1 MSDPNPSAVPAS
13 APAKPARRGAALR
26 ILLLVVVVAAIGW
39 TAWYYLD
46 GRWYEQTDD
55 AYVNGNVV
63 QITPLVPGTVVS
75 IGADDG
81 QLVHEGQVMVQLD
94 SNDMQ
99 TALAQTEAALARTVR
114 QVRGMYNGVDSSQA
128 VLATRRADLERA
140 QVDYTRRKNLATTG
154 AISAEELSHASDALA
169 AAQAAV
175 DAAAQKLASDSA
187 MLDNAGVANQPDVQ
201 TAAAALRQAYINNA
215 RTRIVAPVTGYV
227 ARRSVQLGQRVQQG
241 APLMAVVPLDQ
252 VWVDANF
259 KETQLRQMRLGQPV
273 TLHSDIYGGG
283 IDYKGTVASLG
294 IGTGSAFSL
303 LPAQNASG
311 NWIKIVQRLPVR
323 IALDAD
329 QVHKHPL
336 RIGLSMSVEVDLH
349 GDGELLPAK
358 AVGQPVLTTDVYQQ
372 QVHEADALVQKII
385 QENIPAS
392 AHAAT
397 AHAMTEHS
405 MTAGVASAHA
415 KANR

>member
-1 MSDPNPSAVPAS
+1 MSDPNPSAAPAAS
-13 APAKPARRGAALR
+13 AKPPARRGAALR
-26 ILLLVVVVAAIGW
+26 ILLVLVVVAAIGW
-39 TAWYYLD
+39 TAWYYLE
-46 GRWYEQTDD
+46 GRWHEDTDD

-63 QITPLVPGTVVS
+63 QITPLVPGTVTS

-81 QLVHEGQVMVQLD
+81 NLVHEGQLLVKLD
-94 SNDMQ
+94 STDTTM
-99 TALAQTEAALARTVR
+99 ALSQAEAVLARTVR

-128 VLATRRADLERA
+128 ILANRRADLERA
-140 QVDYTRRKNLATTG
+140 KTDYARRKNLASTG
-154 AISAEELSHASDALA
+154 AISAEELSHATDALA
-169 AAQAAV
+169 SAQAAV

-187 MLDNAGVANQPDVQ
+187 MLDNEGVANQPDVQ

-273 TLHSDIYGGG
+273 HLHSDIYGGG
-283 IDYKGTVASLG
+283 VDYNGTIVSLG

-323 IALDAD
+323 IVLDAD
-329 QVHKHPL
+329 QVRKHPL
-336 RIGLSMSVEVDLH
+336 RIGLSMAADVDLH
-349 GDGELLPAK
+349 EEGGGLLPAK
-358 AVGQPVLTTDVYQQ
+358 AVEQPVLTTGVYEQ

-385 QENIPAS
+385 QENLPASAKAADASRKAS
-392 AHAAT
+392 AHA
-397 AHAMTEHS
+397 
-405 MTAGVASAHA
+405 VA
-415 KANR
+415 KR